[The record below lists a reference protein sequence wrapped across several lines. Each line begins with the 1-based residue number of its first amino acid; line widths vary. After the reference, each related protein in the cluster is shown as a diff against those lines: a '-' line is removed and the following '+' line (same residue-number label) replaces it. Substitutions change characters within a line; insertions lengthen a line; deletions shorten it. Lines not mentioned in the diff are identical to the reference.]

1 MSYYEL
7 AKRSPDRRFLP
18 ILERLGYGPK
28 RKKKKVAKPA
38 QAEPAQPEP
47 VQEPDAEP
55 VDERIALRAE
65 YEEVTGKR
73 PFSGWS
79 ADELRARMA
88 AAREAEG

>member
-28 RKKKKVAKPA
+28 RKKKAAKSAPV
-38 QAEPAQPEP
+38 QPAQPEP